1 MQFLKLTAIGLCAAL
16 AACSALESDK
26 VNYKSAAT
34 TKAPTLIVPPDL
46 TQLARD
52 NRYATPG
59 NGPVSAAASGP
70 AARAGAAP
78 ASTTATSA
86 LADIRIER
94 DGNQRW
100 LVINRPAEQ
109 LWEPLKEFWT
119 ENGFNLNIDQA
130 NLGIMETEWAENR
143 AKLPQDFIRKALG
156 KVLDGLYSTGERDK
170 FRTRLERTTTG
181 TEVFITHRGMIEVYE
196 GNRSERTVWQPRPV
210 DPELETE
217 FLRRLMVKLGAP
229 AEQAKAAQA
238 TVVKAAT
245 LQLGTQNGQPVLTLE
260 DSFERAWRRVGL
272 SLDRTG
278 FTVEDRDR
286 AQGLYFVRYV
296 APVMDKTEPGF
307 FSKLFS
313 SKPKDRGPQKYR
325 IVVKA
330 AAGKT
335 TLNVLGGDGNA
346 ELTEDAQRILQ
357 VLADD
362 LK

>member
-1 MQFLKLTAIGLCAAL
+1 
-16 AACSALESDK
+16 
-26 VNYKSAAT
+26 
-34 TKAPTLIVPPDL
+34 
-46 TQLARD
+46 
-52 NRYATPG
+52 
-59 NGPVSAAASGP
+59 
-70 AARAGAAP
+70 
-78 ASTTATSA
+78 
-86 LADIRIER
+86 
-94 DGNQRW
+94 
-100 LVINRPAEQ
+100 
-109 LWEPLKEFWT
+109 
-119 ENGFNLNIDQA
+119 
-130 NLGIMETEWAENR
+130 METEWAENR

-170 FRTRLERTTTG
+170 FRTRIERTATG

-196 GNRSERTVWQPRPV
+196 GNRSERTVWQARPV

-286 AQGLYFVRYV
+286 AQGIYFVRYV

-325 IVVKA
+325 IVVKSA
-330 AAGKT
+330 GGKT
-335 TLNVLGGDGNA
+335 TLNVLGADGNA

>member
-1 MQFLKLTAIGLCAAL
+1 
-16 AACSALESDK
+16 
-26 VNYKSAAT
+26 
-34 TKAPTLIVPPDL
+34 
-46 TQLARD
+46 
-52 NRYATPG
+52 
-59 NGPVSAAASGP
+59 
-70 AARAGAAP
+70 
-78 ASTTATSA
+78 
-86 LADIRIER
+86 
-94 DGNQRW
+94 
-100 LVINRPAEQ
+100 
-109 LWEPLKEFWT
+109 
-119 ENGFNLNIDQA
+119 
-130 NLGIMETEWAENR
+130 
-143 AKLPQDFIRKALG
+143 
-156 KVLDGLYSTGERDK
+156 
-170 FRTRLERTTTG
+170 
-181 TEVFITHRGMIEVYE
+181 
-196 GNRSERTVWQPRPV
+196 VWQARPV

-238 TVVKAAT
+238 TVVKAAA
-245 LQLGTQNGQPVLTLE
+245 LQVTTQNGQATLTLD

-325 IVVKA
+325 IVVKSA
-330 AAGKT
+330 SGKT